1 MQKNWNLVV
10 IVKDGCRVC
19 LKVEE
24 EKQEAKGKVN

>member
-1 MQKNWNLVV
+1 LELVVV

>member
-1 MQKNWNLVV
+1 LELVVV

-24 EKQEAKGKVN
+24 EKEEAKGKVN